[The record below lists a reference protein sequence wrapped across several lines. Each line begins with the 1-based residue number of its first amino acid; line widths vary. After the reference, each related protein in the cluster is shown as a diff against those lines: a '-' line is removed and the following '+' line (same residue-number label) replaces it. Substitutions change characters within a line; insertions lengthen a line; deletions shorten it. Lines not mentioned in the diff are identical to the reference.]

1 MTEEDFT
8 LVVIGALVI
17 VGMCTAG
24 LVLAVAVG
32 LAYSMGFI

>member
-1 MTEEDFT
+1 MKEEDFT
-8 LVVIGALVI
+8 FVVIGALVI

-32 LAYSMGFI
+32 FAISMGVL